1 MQDDLLARVAWLYY
15 MEDLTHQEIG
25 DRLHMPRV
33 KVTRLLK
40 KAREEGVVEFRIVKP
55 TAHLDLERQLR
66 HTFGL
71 SDALVVPAPL
81 DPERLRESL
90 GAAAAGYLQG
100 VFHPRMVVG
109 LGMGRTLAEIARFIE
124 SQEQGDCIF
133 AEMVGGAGTNDLGF
147 DTYNVS
153 WLFAD
158 RCGGTAEHVFSPV
171 VVESS
176 EARATLLGDSRI
188 AAALERAAK
197 SDLALVGIGATAEGM
212 VLQHLGYC
220 DEEAVRDLRS
230 RGAVGDIIGH
240 FFDRDGRPVQC
251 GLEERLVALSLDQ
264 LHQIPSV
271 IAVAGGGRAKS
282 LAMLGALR
290 GQHIDVLITDMQ
302 SAQMVLEEHGAAGAT
317 REANQ

>member
-1 MQDDLLARVAWLYY
+1 MNQDDLLARVAWLYY
-15 MEDLTHQEIG
+15 IEDLTHQEIG
-25 DRLHMPRV
+25 DRLHLPRV

-55 TAHLDLERQLR
+55 TAHLELERQLR
-66 HTFGL
+66 RTFGL
-71 SDALVVPAPL
+71 SDALVIPAPL
-81 DPERLRESL
+81 EAARLRESL

-100 VFHPRMVVG
+100 LFHPRVVVG
-109 LGMGRTLAEIARFIE
+109 LGMGRTLAEIPRFIE
-124 SQEQGDCIF
+124 SQEQGQCVF

-171 VVESS
+171 VVESA

-188 AAALERAAK
+188 AAALDRAAR
-197 SDLALVGIGATAEGM
+197 SDLALVGIGTTGEEM

-240 FFDRDGRPVQC
+240 FFDRDGQPVHWE
-251 GLEERLVALSLDQ
+251 LEERLVALSLDQ
-264 LHQIPSV
+264 LQKIPTV
-271 IAVAGGGRAKS
+271 IAVAGGGPAKT
-282 LAMLGALR
+282 LAVLGALR
-290 GQHIDVLITDMQ
+290 GHHVDVLITDMQ
-302 SAQMVLEEHGAAGAT
+302 SAQMVLEECARSGPSG
-317 REANQ
+317 EGP